1 MQRIVK
7 SRVFLFSTAAAI
19 LNEIDIE
26 MLKAHFFPYVKLW
39 PCEESTIH
47 TARTHAS
54 LAYK

>member
-1 MQRIVK
+1 MK
-7 SRVFLFSTAAAI
+7 SHVFLFSTAAAS